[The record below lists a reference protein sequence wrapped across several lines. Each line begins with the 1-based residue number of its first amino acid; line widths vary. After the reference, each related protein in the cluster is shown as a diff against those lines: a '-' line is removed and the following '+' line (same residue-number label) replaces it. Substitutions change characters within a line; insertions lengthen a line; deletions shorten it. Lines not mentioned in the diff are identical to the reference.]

1 MTENNFKIQKSKL
14 KDNKERQKCLEKEKE
29 IYHMSGIKKEFI
41 NTQDMFLDKE
51 TYMHY
56 TIVSKTKKEENNI
69 LFLIH
74 GYGGMGCIYYK
85 LIKELSKKFY
95 IIIIDLPGMSF
106 NYRDKNVEKYK
117 THDEWLNYFL
127 GNIDLFINKLG
138 IDRFNLLGHSLGGY
152 IAGHYFNKY
161 SEKIIKLFLSS
172 PAGFNPSHDENLKE
186 HNDRINNFNFF
197 KRIIVKKAL
206 HDIYEKKKTHFNY
219 MYWPFRKLLLKLI
232 FSRKKFLVKKE
243 KKNLVYILNYFF
255 SQKQYSEKCLGY
267 LLEHGVKGRKSIFN
281 IILEKNK
288 FIKNICIFYGEN
300 DWMDF
305 KETQKNLKISKLK
318 IELHFIPK
326 AGHGLN
332 LENPEFVS
340 EKILCFCKL

>member
-243 KKNLVYILNYFF
+243 KKNLVYILNYFLV
-255 SQKQYSEKCLGY
+255 KNNILKNVWVIY
-267 LLEHGVKGRKSIFN
+267 LNMELKAENLFL
-281 IILEKNK
+281 ILFWKK
-288 FIKNICIFYGEN
+288 I
-300 DWMDF
+300 
-305 KETQKNLKISKLK
+305 NLLKTFVYFMGKMIGWTLKKLK
-318 IELHFIPK
+318 
-326 AGHGLN
+326 
-332 LENPEFVS
+332 
-340 EKILCFCKL
+340 KI